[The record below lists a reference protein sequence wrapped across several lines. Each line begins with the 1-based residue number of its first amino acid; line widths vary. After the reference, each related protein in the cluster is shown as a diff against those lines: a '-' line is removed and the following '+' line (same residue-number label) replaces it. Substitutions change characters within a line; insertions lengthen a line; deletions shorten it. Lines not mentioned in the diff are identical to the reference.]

1 MGQFQGLEGGGV
13 HVDQGLVLEVF
24 PKGVRH
30 SILGMGMGV
39 QLGEIAKL
47 EVNEVKK
54 GHASVG
60 LVRCEWKW
68 MGGWLMIQESIE
80 VLLTAGWNGNHTQA
94 KRTKFGFKPCFFR
107 NTNKW
112 NV

>member
-54 GHASVG
+54 VMQ
-60 LVRCEWKW
+60 VWDW
-68 MGGWLMIQESIE
+68 
-80 VLLTAGWNGNHTQA
+80 
-94 KRTKFGFKPCFFR
+94 
-107 NTNKW
+107 
-112 NV
+112 